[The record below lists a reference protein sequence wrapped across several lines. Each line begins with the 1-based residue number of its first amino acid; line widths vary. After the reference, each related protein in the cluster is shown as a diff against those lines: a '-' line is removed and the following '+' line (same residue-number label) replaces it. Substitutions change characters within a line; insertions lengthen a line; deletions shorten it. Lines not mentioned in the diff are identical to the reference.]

1 MLQSGEFKIYSA
13 SAGTGKTY
21 TLVQEIMH
29 LLLQKNNSKSFSQ
42 ILAITF
48 TNKAANEMKERI
60 LQKLDEWRNG
70 KISPPELESIKQH
83 LNLSEKEIQERSQAV
98 LSDILH
104 NYSLFAVSTI
114 DTFNL
119 RLMRAF
125 ATDLGLSSNFDV
137 ELDTSQLMGEAVD
150 LLYAD
155 LDKNQHLSKII
166 SHAATEN
173 LARDKSWDISQEL
186 KDNAAHLYAD
196 HFLEYMKEIGQLE
209 LRDLV
214 KFRAKII
221 AEIDEIQ
228 KFLTEKCE
236 EIKNLVEAEGL
247 EPKDFRGGSR
257 GILSF
262 FTKILKGKI
271 EFPTKTQSEILE
283 NHQFASASAT
293 AEAVAKIEKI
303 FPTIEAAV
311 AQIKSKIVRLQ
322 VCNSVNG
329 SINTMSLYNEIEKNL
344 NQIEQ
349 EGNVMLISEFN
360 KIINENLQSQP
371 TPFIYEKIGTK
382 YRHYFIDEFQD
393 TSSIQWSN
401 LQPLVENALAQGDTL
416 MLVGDPKQSIYRF
429 RGGNPDLMIG
439 LINQEKQDFGNISV
453 ENLDK
458 NWRSYDQIIAF
469 NNDFYT
475 FVANQ
480 FIPNQ
485 NFQNI
490 YLQGNDQKIND
501 KKGGFVSI
509 ERIVIEKDD
518 PKNYN
523 DYVLENLLTKIEN
536 CLQNGYELRDLTILV
551 NTNKEG
557 NLVAEYLQENEIE
570 VLSNEALLL
579 SNNPEIQLMLSV
591 LRLITDT
598 ENQQFRA
605 EILLHLKRLHKLK
618 VEDFT
623 AFSLSILRKPFA
635 HFIKELA
642 KISVDLSHL
651 NEKMNSLYD
660 QMEKTVSALQ
670 IEAQN
675 QEYILN
681 FLDEILKF
689 QTKNES
695 SAQAFIAYWEQR
707 GEKKS
712 IAVPS
717 GVNAVKIMTIHKSKG
732 LQFPVVFLPFTKLDV
747 KDHGLW
753 IPLGEGKFNHFYIK
767 SSNALK
773 KLEEHLPQ
781 EIAQTIAQDA
791 QESEIDQINKFYVA
805 TTRAEEQLYIFIKT
819 QKNYDSFSFSKI
831 LNDYMNTKVG
841 ISETQYSIGS
851 PEKVSA
857 PKAEKKAENTVF
869 YPLKYSNWKEKIRI
883 SSEHSKMWDTRQR
896 ASQDYGKKI
905 HAVLERIRHKQEV
918 QAVLEDYTRNG
929 LIAPQEKEI
938 LQAQIQQLLN
948 RAELKEAYENHTV
961 FNERDFI
968 SKSGK
973 IFRPDRLA
981 QTPKGWY
988 LIDYKTGEESPK
1000 NIAQIEEYK
1009 QFLAEL
1015 NIEIAH
1021 AYLVYLSSKIK
1032 IIEVD

>member
-1 MLQSGEFKIYSA
+1 MLQAGEFKIYSA

-29 LLLQKNNSKSFSQ
+29 LLLQKKNSKSFSQ

-137 ELDTSQLMGEAVD
+137 ELDTSQLMSEAVD

-196 HFLEYMKEIGQLE
+196 HFLEYMKEIGRLE

-214 KFRAKII
+214 KFRTKII

-283 NHQFASASAT
+283 NHQFGSASAV

-501 KKGGFVSI
+501 KRGGFVSI

-570 VLSNEALLL
+570 VLSDEALLL
-579 SNNPEIQLMLSV
+579 SNNPEIQLILSV
-591 LRLITDT
+591 LRLMTDT
-598 ENQQFRA
+598 ENHKFRSD
-605 EILLHLKRLHKLK
+605 LLLNLKSMKKLN
-618 VEDFT
+618 VSDFT
-623 AFSLSILRKPFA
+623 EFSLNVLRVPFYQ
-635 HFIKELA
+635 FIAELA

-651 NEKMNSLYD
+651 NQKMNSLYD
-660 QMEKTVSALQ
+660 QTEKTIAALGV
-670 IEAQN
+670 ETQN
-675 QEYILN
+675 QEYVLN

-689 QTKNES
+689 QTQNES
-695 SAQAFIAYWEQR
+695 SAQAFIAYWDER
-707 GEKKS
+707 GDRKS

-732 LQFPVVFLPFTKLDV
+732 LQFPVVFLPYTKLDI
-747 KDHGLW
+747 KEHGLW
-753 IPLGEGKFNHFYIK
+753 IPLKEGKFNHFYVNK
-767 SSNALK
+767 TNPLK
-773 KLEEHLPQ
+773 GVVEHLPD
-781 EIAQTIAQDA
+781 EMSEAVSRDV

-805 TTRAEEQLYIFIKT
+805 TTRAEEQLYMYIKT
-819 QKNYDSFSFSKI
+819 QKKYDSFSFSEI
-831 LNDYMNTKVG
+831 LDEYMNSKVG
-841 ISETQYSIGS
+841 TAEAEYCVGE
-851 PEKVSA
+851 PEKVS
-857 PKAEKKAENTVF
+857 PKKDYKSEDNTVF
-869 YPLKYSNWKEKIRI
+869 YPLKYNDWKEKVRI
-883 SSEHSKMWDTRQR
+883 SSEHSKMWDVHQKEK
-896 ASQDYGKKI
+896 QDYGKKI
-905 HAVLERIRHKQEV
+905 HAVLERIQYKEEV
-918 QAVLEDYTRNG
+918 EAVLNDYARNG
-929 LIAPQEKEI
+929 FIDQNEKEI
-938 LQAQIQQLLN
+938 LNTQIHQLLSQS
-948 RAELKEAYENHTV
+948 ELKDAYEHHTV
-961 FNERDFI
+961 LNERDFI
-968 SKSGK
+968 SKTGK
-973 IFRPDRLA
+973 IFRPDRLVK
-981 QTPKGWY
+981 TEKGWY
-988 LIDYKTGEESPK
+988 LIDYKTGEKSEKHIS
-1000 NIAQIEEYK
+1000 QIQEYK
-1009 QFLAEL
+1009 QFLSEL
-1015 NIEIAH
+1015 KVDVAH
-1021 AYLVYLSSKIK
+1021 AYLVYLSKDTEIL
-1032 IIEVD
+1032 EVD